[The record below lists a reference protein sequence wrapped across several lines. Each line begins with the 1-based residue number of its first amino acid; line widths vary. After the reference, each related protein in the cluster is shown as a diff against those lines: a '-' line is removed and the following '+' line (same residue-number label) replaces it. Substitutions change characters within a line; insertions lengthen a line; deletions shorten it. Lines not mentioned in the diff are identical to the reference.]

1 MAGVIEIV
9 DASGSASPGGR
20 GPLDAFAAMR
30 KRGVSIADIA
40 ILVVA
45 ADDGVR
51 PQTKEVIT
59 YLKERGL
66 PVIVAINKIDK
77 PEAKPERVKQ
87 ELAEHGIILITII
100 LGVVFWLV
108 VISIIALVMVADRI
122 IEEVISGRD
131 DDMDTPREE
140 RDEQGDPEEY
150 K

>member
-1 MAGVIEIV
+1 MLHFE
-9 DASGSASPGGR
+9 
-20 GPLDAFAAMR
+20 M
-30 KRGVSIADIA
+30 
-40 ILVVA
+40 
-45 ADDGVR
+45 
-51 PQTKEVIT
+51 
-59 YLKERGL
+59 
-66 PVIVAINKIDK
+66 
-77 PEAKPERVKQ
+77 

-122 IEEVISGRD
+122 IEEVINGRD